1 MLSKGLAYGWLAA
14 RRRIGEMILPVVTTA
29 TGAFLVVLVFGM
41 QDGIRAQSASLGHAD
56 EIGRA
61 VILIAVTVLLVGVVE
76 VAVATTRTVAHRT
89 RELGVLGANGVP
101 RTPVVAALL
110 VEPLVAAVL
119 GAVVGA
125 ALAGVIA
132 MVLGATG
139 FVPTGVAVGG
149 SASRRR
155 HRRRRQH
162 RRRAGHQHRAH
173 LDRSVAATHSFALR
187 GRLIHDGHQRRR
199 SHRRR
204 RRCRGRGPSP
214 RRRRPVI
221 EVSDVW
227 KLHKLGDEVV
237 KALVAAD
244 LQVMPGEFVCL
255 MGPSG
260 SGKSTLL
267 NIIGGLDRPT
277 KGSVKVAGKDTG
289 QLTESQFAAL
299 RHDTI
304 GFIFQSYNLIPF
316 LSAVENVELP
326 LMFEPYDR
334 KALRK
339 RAMELLELVGLSH
352 RVHHQPTKMSGGEQ
366 QRTAIARSLISN
378 PTLVLADEPTANL
391 DHKTG
396 ETVVRM
402 LRDLC
407 STMGVTVVAST
418 HDPIVAEEA
427 SRVVRMRDGQ
437 IVS

>member
-1 MLSKGLAYGWLAA
+1 MTVINDNEEA
-14 RRRIGEMILPVVTTA
+14 MDV
-29 TGAFLVVLVFGM
+29 
-41 QDGIRAQSASLGHAD
+41 AD
-56 EIGRA
+56 
-61 VILIAVTVLLVGVVE
+61 
-76 VAVATTRTVAHRT
+76 AVAPVSAP
-89 RELGVLGANGVP
+89 VP
-101 RTPVVAALL
+101 AA
-110 VEPLVAAVL
+110 
-119 GAVVGA
+119 
-125 ALAGVIA
+125 
-132 MVLGATG
+132 
-139 FVPTGVAVGG
+139 
-149 SASRRR
+149 S
-155 HRRRRQH
+155 
-162 RRRAGHQHRAH
+162 
-173 LDRSVAATHSFALR
+173 
-187 GRLIHDGHQRRR
+187 
-199 SHRRR
+199 
-204 RRCRGRGPSP
+204 
-214 RRRRPVI
+214 PVI

-334 KALRK
+334 KSLRK
-339 RAMELLELVGLSH
+339 RATELLELVGLSH
-352 RVHHQPTKMSGGEQ
+352 RINHQPTKMSGGEQ

-391 DHKTG
+391 DQKTG

-407 STMGVTVVAST
+407 STIGVTVVAST

-437 IVS
+437 IVN

>member
-1 MLSKGLAYGWLAA
+1 MRLAVNHSTTYTYSEPA
-14 RRRIGEMILPVVTTA
+14 RRVIQLLRVTPSNFTGQSVLDWRIDVDCDAKLREGRDGYGNVTHMLYVDRPVP
-29 TGAFLVVLVFGM
+29 
-41 QDGIRAQSASLGHAD
+41 SLT
-56 EIGRA
+56 I
-61 VILIAVTVLLVGVVE
+61 
-76 VAVATTRTVAHRT
+76 TVAGRDT
-89 RELGVLGANGVP
+89 
-101 RTPVVAALL
+101 
-110 VEPLVAAVL
+110 
-119 GAVVGA
+119 
-125 ALAGVIA
+125 
-132 MVLGATG
+132 
-139 FVPTGVAVGG
+139 
-149 SASRRR
+149 SA
-155 HRRRRQH
+155 
-162 RRRAGHQHRAH
+162 
-173 LDRSVAATHSFALR
+173 
-187 GRLIHDGHQRRR
+187 
-199 SHRRR
+199 
-204 RRCRGRGPSP
+204 
-214 RRRRPVI
+214 
-221 EVSDVW
+221 
-227 KLHKLGDEVV
+227 
-237 KALVAAD
+237 
-244 LQVMPGEFVCL
+244 
-255 MGPSG
+255 
-260 SGKSTLL
+260 
-267 NIIGGLDRPT
+267 
-277 KGSVKVAGKDTG
+277 
-289 QLTESQFAAL
+289 LTESQFAAL

-304 GFIFQSYNLIPF
+304 GFIFQTYNLIPF

>member
-1 MLSKGLAYGWLAA
+1 MTAVQDTKDTAA
-14 RRRIGEMILPVVTTA
+14 
-29 TGAFLVVLVFGM
+29 
-41 QDGIRAQSASLGHAD
+41 
-56 EIGRA
+56 
-61 VILIAVTVLLVGVVE
+61 
-76 VAVATTRTVAHRT
+76 
-89 RELGVLGANGVP
+89 
-101 RTPVVAALL
+101 
-110 VEPLVAAVL
+110 
-119 GAVVGA
+119 
-125 ALAGVIA
+125 
-132 MVLGATG
+132 
-139 FVPTGVAVGG
+139 
-149 SASRRR
+149 
-155 HRRRRQH
+155 
-162 RRRAGHQHRAH
+162 
-173 LDRSVAATHSFALR
+173 AATPDAAKT
-187 GRLIHDGHQRRR
+187 
-199 SHRRR
+199 
-204 RRCRGRGPSP
+204 
-214 RRRRPVI
+214 PVI
-221 EVSDVW
+221 EISDVW

-237 KALVAAD
+237 KALVAAE
-244 LQVMPGEFVCL
+244 LEVMPGEFVCL

-277 KGSVKVAGKDTG
+277 KGTVKVAGKDTSL
-289 QLTESQFAAL
+289 LTESQFAAL

-339 RAMELLELVGLSH
+339 RATELLEVVGLGH

-391 DHKTG
+391 DHRTG

-407 STMGVTVVAST
+407 STLGVTVVAST
-418 HDPIVAEEA
+418 HDPTVADEA

-437 IVS
+437 IIN

>member
-1 MLSKGLAYGWLAA
+1 MTVVNDENTAA
-14 RRRIGEMILPVVTTA
+14 
-29 TGAFLVVLVFGM
+29 
-41 QDGIRAQSASLGHAD
+41 D
-56 EIGRA
+56 
-61 VILIAVTVLLVGVVE
+61 
-76 VAVATTRTVAHRT
+76 
-89 RELGVLGANGVP
+89 
-101 RTPVVAALL
+101 
-110 VEPLVAAVL
+110 
-119 GAVVGA
+119 
-125 ALAGVIA
+125 
-132 MVLGATG
+132 
-139 FVPTGVAVGG
+139 
-149 SASRRR
+149 
-155 HRRRRQH
+155 
-162 RRRAGHQHRAH
+162 
-173 LDRSVAATHSFALR
+173 AATV
-187 GRLIHDGHQRRR
+187 
-199 SHRRR
+199 
-204 RRCRGRGPSP
+204 PSP
-214 RRRRPVI
+214 SGPAAPVI

-227 KLHKLGDEVV
+227 KLHQLGDEVV

-244 LQVMPGEFVCL
+244 LTVMPGEFVCL

-277 KGSVKVAGKDTG
+277 KGSVSVAGKDTG
-289 QLTESQFAAL
+289 KLTESQFAAL

-334 KALRK
+334 KSLRT
-339 RAMELLELVGLSH
+339 RAMELLELVGLGH

-437 IVS
+437 IVD

>member
-1 MLSKGLAYGWLAA
+1 M
-14 RRRIGEMILPVVTTA
+14 
-29 TGAFLVVLVFGM
+29 
-41 QDGIRAQSASLGHAD
+41 
-56 EIGRA
+56 
-61 VILIAVTVLLVGVVE
+61 
-76 VAVATTRTVAHRT
+76 
-89 RELGVLGANGVP
+89 
-101 RTPVVAALL
+101 VAAPS
-110 VEPLVAAVL
+110 E
-119 GAVVGA
+119 
-125 ALAGVIA
+125 
-132 MVLGATG
+132 AT
-139 FVPTGVAVGG
+139 A
-149 SASRRR
+149 
-155 HRRRRQH
+155 
-162 RRRAGHQHRAH
+162 
-173 LDRSVAATHSFALR
+173 
-187 GRLIHDGHQRRR
+187 
-199 SHRRR
+199 
-204 RRCRGRGPSP
+204 
-214 RRRRPVI
+214 PVI

-244 LQVMPGEFVCL
+244 LRVMPGEFVCL

-277 KGSVKVAGKDTG
+277 KGSVSVAGKDTG

>member
-1 MLSKGLAYGWLAA
+1 M
-14 RRRIGEMILPVVTTA
+14 T
-29 TGAFLVVLVFGM
+29 
-41 QDGIRAQSASLGHAD
+41 
-56 EIGRA
+56 
-61 VILIAVTVLLVGVVE
+61 
-76 VAVATTRTVAHRT
+76 AHR
-89 RELGVLGANGVP
+89 RDRRKVD
-101 RTPVVAALL
+101 
-110 VEPLVAAVL
+110 
-119 GAVVGA
+119 
-125 ALAGVIA
+125 
-132 MVLGATG
+132 ATDA
-139 FVPTGVAVGG
+139 PE
-149 SASRRR
+149 
-155 HRRRRQH
+155 RRRR
-162 RRRAGHQHRAH
+162 
-173 LDRSVAATHSFALR
+173 S
-187 GRLIHDGHQRRR
+187 
-199 SHRRR
+199 
-204 RRCRGRGPSP
+204 
-214 RRRRPVI
+214 I
-221 EVSDVW
+221 EISDVW

-237 KALVAAD
+237 KALVAAE

-277 KGSVKVAGKDTG
+277 KGIVKVGGQDTAT
-289 QLTESQFAAL
+289 LTESQFAAL

-339 RAMELLELVGLSH
+339 RAIELLELVGLGH

-391 DHKTG
+391 DHRTG

-407 STMGVTVVAST
+407 STLGVTVVAST
-418 HDPIVAEEA
+418 HDPTVADEA
-427 SRVVRMRDGQ
+427 SRVVRMKDGQ
-437 IVS
+437 IVN